1 MAIHQTLVHSVWPSI
16 CSTYL
21 KICSRQIS
29 SERAKKLLIV
39 FAQPFQRA
47 EYYQSYCCCCY
58 GTLLSSLIHLN
69 AQSA

>member
-1 MAIHQTLVHSVWPSI
+1 MRAFNVDEIDEWPSI

-39 FAQPFQRA
+39 FAPTFERA
-47 EYYQSYCCCCY
+47 ELPE
-58 GTLLSSLIHLN
+58 LLLLVLLWQLIF
-69 AQSA
+69 